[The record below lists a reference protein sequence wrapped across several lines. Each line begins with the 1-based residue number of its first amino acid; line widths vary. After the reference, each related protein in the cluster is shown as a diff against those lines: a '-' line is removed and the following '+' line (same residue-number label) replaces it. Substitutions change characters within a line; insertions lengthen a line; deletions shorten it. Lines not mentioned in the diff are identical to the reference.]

1 MSEIKRERFFDFAS
15 SVLPHEVDYLERI
28 QKLKD
33 AENLQ
38 ILMQVRRSTLNPE
51 EPAQFDKS
59 IDKRKYSYMKKW
71 ITQKLNA
78 IDADRFFFHMTE
90 LDSKIMTDAIGPED
104 EKALLGLIH
113 TYKSTG
119 YYFIRFYELVQN
131 YRYYLLIRMRYN
143 YLKPINNFL
152 ENWKQA
158 YNHAKNVNQEL
169 HEATIDIVD
178 QYASYKK
185 ESRQWEERLISIFND
200 EALDGLNRYYAIVR
214 LTFMYYNYKQ
224 YDKLI
229 GLYKHLDELI
239 VNGHIYSKRIL
250 VNYYANKVL
259 LHARNN
265 ELDKAVY
272 YGLLSIRWK
281 SADYMFYLSNLCA
294 VLLRSDRNKLA
305 LKMMK
310 DNLPELKNTVSP
322 HNRIGFASFYIQS
335 LVRNNKATQA
345 LSYANTF
352 LERNREDILQFRWH
366 LFFSSM
372 IQSML
377 RLEKYAEVIKTVKKY
392 ELLKREAEHRNR
404 AGYLPAIT
412 WYYQVARY
420 KECLIDEAAML
431 ESFIESAELSL
442 TDAHKNKLLSEL
454 IAEIKPHV
462 MNLPEKL
469 LNL

>member
-38 ILMQVRRSTLNPE
+38 ILMQVRRCTLNPE
-51 EPAQFDKS
+51 EPAHFDKN

-71 ITQKLNA
+71 ITQKLSA
-78 IDADRFFFHMTE
+78 IDADQFFFRMTE
-90 LDSKIMTDAIGPED
+90 LDSKIMTDAIGPDE
-104 EKALLGLIH
+104 EKALLGLIRSF
-113 TYKSTG
+113 KSTE

-158 YNHAKNVNQEL
+158 YNHSKNVNQEL

-229 GLYKHLDELI
+229 VLYRHLDELI

-335 LVRNNKATQA
+335 LVKNNKAQQA

-352 LERNREDILQFRWH
+352 LERNRDDILQFRWH
-366 LFFSSM
+366 LFFQLNDT
-372 IQSML
+372 I
-377 RLEKYAEVIKTVKKY
+377 YAAA
-392 ELLKREAEHRNR
+392 REICRGN
-404 AGYLPAIT
+404 
-412 WYYQVARY
+412 
-420 KECLIDEAAML
+420 
-431 ESFIESAELSL
+431 
-442 TDAHKNKLLSEL
+442 
-454 IAEIKPHV
+454 
-462 MNLPEKL
+462 
-469 LNL
+469 